1 MVIKSRQL
9 GLSEL
14 GVMSCINWL
23 DTHSAQGVRGLYT
36 FPTYRQLQDF
46 YKTRIVPEFQ
56 KGYYK
61 SLVNKNSMSQN
72 KMKIRNSDL
81 FFRSSS
87 SGSSMEGIDVD
98 FVSLD
103 EYDRLSPLAEQSA
116 IESMSSSKYKCLR
129 RWSTPTAPG
138 VYIDKLYNESNQ
150 MRYYHKCTHCG
161 YEQVIDYEKNI
172 ELVNK
177 DGIDTISK
185 VIQPGT
191 YRFICR
197 KCGKPLDRWYNGFWH
212 EDNPGSGKMVGFS
225 ISQLDAVWVSADHLK
240 QQELRAPS
248 KAYFYNYS

>member
-1 MVIKSRQL
+1 
-9 GLSEL
+9 
-14 GVMSCINWL
+14 
-23 DTHSAQGVRGLYT
+23 
-36 FPTYRQLQDF
+36 
-46 YKTRIVPEFQ
+46 
-56 KGYYK
+56 
-61 SLVNKNSMSQN
+61 
-72 KMKIRNSDL
+72 
-81 FFRSSS
+81 
-87 SGSSMEGIDVD
+87 
-98 FVSLD
+98 
-103 EYDRLSPLAEQSA
+103 
-116 IESMSSSKYKCLR
+116 MSSSKYKCLR

-212 EDNPGSGKMVGFS
+212 ADNPGSGKMVGFS
-225 ISQLDAVWVSADHLK
+225 ISQMDK
-240 QQELRAPS
+240 IMCPI
-248 KAYFYNYS
+248 K